1 MNNSKK
7 LGFSFFG
14 QKVKNG
20 HKLQKI
26 KVNKIRDLI
35 VGEDVKDLKRRNG
48 LPRPT
53 TSSLGVC
60 VWAPR
65 YLPSFEYYPIFPF

>member
-48 LPRPT
+48 LP
-53 TSSLGVC
+53 
-60 VWAPR
+60 
-65 YLPSFEYYPIFPF
+65 